1 MGVRSKEI
9 FLKGPLYCG
18 PDCWRDS
25 LCFVLLGFG
34 GMSVS
39 IKKLALQIGASI
51 EIKTCASNRRKHIKI
66 MPARP
71 AGYPH
76 SCCGQASG
84 PGSPRRSFTHH
95 RPFLPQRLYIY
106 IYIYINWTRLVP
118 WGPLGCLRDAHDIKL
133 GVPFLSPPTIHY

>member
-51 EIKTCASNRRKHIKI
+51 EIKTCASNRRKHVKAFIGLPI
-66 MPARP
+66 TLSCARAVSP
-71 AGYPH
+71 GFP
-76 SCCGQASG
+76 GLAS
-84 PGSPRRSFTHH
+84 T
-95 RPFLPQRLYIY
+95 QTYV
-106 IYIYINWTRLVP
+106 IN
-118 WGPLGCLRDAHDIKL
+118 
-133 GVPFLSPPTIHY
+133 